1 MKKDVIFLS
10 VLILFSALLIFTMS
24 NFTEDVKGRPL
35 YQKLGFIPQGKLYR
49 SLLGEFRWSSGEYF
63 TFKATTYYGGKS
75 KNIMSGR
82 LREVEYYNLYR
93 TIVTAI
99 LLNPYHEDAY
109 YFAEGAF
116 AWDIAK
122 VRETNA
128 LLKYVIKYRNWDF
141 KIPFFLGFNY
151 AYFLKD
157 YGKAALYFKRAAE
170 MTHSSLFT
178 NLAARY
184 FYEGG
189 ETELGITFLK
199 YMINNT
205 KDERIKEIYKKRLTA
220 LLNIEKIETA
230 MEEFKKRYKHL
241 PKDIGEL
248 VKYNILKKIP
258 QDPYGGNFYIDE
270 DGKIRT
276 TSKFTYRDFK

>member
-10 VLILFSALLIFTMS
+10 VLVLFSVLLIFTMS
-24 NFTEDVKGRPL
+24 NFTKDVKGRPL
-35 YQKLGFIPQGKLYR
+35 YQKLGFIPQGKLYNA
-49 SLLGEFRWSSGEYF
+49 LLGEFRWSSGEYF

-75 KNIMSGR
+75 KSIMSGR

-93 TIVTAI
+93 TIQAAI

-116 AWDIAK
+116 AWDIGR

-157 YGKAALYFKRAAE
+157 YEKAAVYFKKAAE

-199 YMINNT
+199 YMISNPIDSLDLGFKEDIPFIKTSPLSALIKSTIIFIVVVLPAPFGPKKPNISPCLIF
-205 KDERIKEIYKKRLTA
+205 KDNPFRA
-220 LLNIEKIETA
+220 LVI
-230 MEEFKKRYKHL
+230 F
-241 PKDIGEL
+241 PF
-248 VKYNILKKIP
+248 VKQFMK
-258 QDPYGGNFYIDE
+258 
-270 DGKIRT
+270 
-276 TSKFTYRDFK
+276 

>member
-1 MKKDVIFLS
+1 MKKDAIFLS
-10 VLILFSALLIFTMS
+10 VLVLFSVLLIFIMS
-24 NFTEDVKGRPL
+24 NFTKDVKRRPL
-35 YQKLGFIPQGKLYR
+35 YQKLGFIPQGKLLK

-128 LLKYVIKYRNWDF
+128 LLEYVIKYRNWDF

-157 YGKAALYFKRAAE
+157 YGKAAVYFKKAAE

-205 KDERIKEIYKKRLTA
+205 KDKRIKKIYKKRLTA
-220 LLNIEKIETA
+220 LLSIEKIETGV
-230 MEEFKKRYKHL
+230 EEFKKRYKHL

-248 VKYNILKKIP
+248 VKYNILKEIP

-276 TSKFTYRDFK
+276 TSRLTYRNFK